1 MAADAWP
8 GLTASLSHL
17 ARANISVTAGLSA
30 PRLTKKGWRE
40 LFLLFTLFLFCFI
53 LLYDTLDQY
62 WRRWTKGTNHQTSKY
77 YIYYIL
83 HKTIE
88 KK

>member
-1 MAADAWP
+1 MIDIADVIFLCPGWYGVLDLAADAWP

-40 LFLLFTLFLFCFI
+40 LFLLFILFLFCFI
-53 LLYDTLDQY
+53 LLYDTLD
-62 WRRWTKGTNHQTSKY
+62 
-77 YIYYIL
+77 
-83 HKTIE
+83 
-88 KK
+88 